1 MGERLYKGFDL
12 EPEPPV
18 EPVTD
23 PKRIERDYIEKL
35 KAENLALARR
45 KPHELKH
52 GDFLITLIMP
62 PFSIDE
68 VYGKYKDL
76 ASFQPPVGLCT
87 LASYL
92 IQQGYK
98 VKIIDANVGRFT
110 LNAIVEQIEK
120 NRPRIIGVY
129 TITPNFIIVEKLV
142 EQLKEKV
149 PTIPVIA
156 GGPHVNFMPKES
168 LEETK
173 LDYVCVGEGEE
184 TLHEL
189 VEQIRTH
196 QYNLSSID
204 GLAWRDGEKI
214 VINKSRT
221 RKVDLDHLP
230 FPAVHL
236 LPDIQE
242 YKLYLLQHKR
252 QPFMTIIT
260 SRGCPYKC
268 VFCDT
273 PFGKKMSYNSPAY
286 TVAYIEYLKEQFG
299 IKEVHFVDDTFT
311 LKESRTR
318 EMCDLMIKRKSQVS
332 WYAATRADMKDKTLF
347 KKMKE
352 AGCWIVAIGAET
364 GNQEIMTNIGKNTS
378 IEKIQETAKLVRGA
392 GLKLKVF
399 FILGNPG
406 ETVDTIDQTIEFA
419 RKLNAHYPVFSLMTP
434 FPGAPL
440 WYNAEQF
447 GQFDRKNFRKLLIST
462 SDPLFVPN
470 GFTKELLLEKQKEAF
485 RKVYYNP
492 AMVIRQLYS
501 VRTVKDVVNLA
512 RAFIAFVK
520 LQCY

>member
-1 MGERLYKGFDL
+1 MGENLFKGFDL
-12 EPEPPV
+12 EPEPPN
-18 EPVTD
+18 EPVVD
-23 PKRIERDYIEKL
+23 PKQNEREYIEKL
-35 KAENLALARR
+35 KVENLALARK
-45 KPHELKH
+45 KPEELKY
-52 GDFLITLIMP
+52 GDFLITLVMP
-62 PFSIDE
+62 PFSIEE

-87 LASYL
+87 VGAYL
-92 IQQGYK
+92 IQKGYQ
-98 VKIIDANVGRFT
+98 VKIIDANVGRFS
-110 LNAIVEQIEK
+110 LKSIVEQIEK
-120 NRPRIIGVY
+120 DKPGIVGIY
-129 TITPNFIIVEKLV
+129 TITPNFVIVENLV
-142 EQLKEKV
+142 EKLKEKV
-149 PTIPVIA
+149 PNIPIIA

-168 LEETK
+168 LMEAK

-189 VEQIRTH
+189 VEQMRTNR
-196 QYNLSSID
+196 YNLAAID
-204 GLAWRDGEKI
+204 GLAWRDGDNII
-214 VINKSRT
+214 VNKPRA

-252 QPFMTIIT
+252 QPFMSIIT

-299 IKEVHFVDDTFT
+299 INEVHFVDDTFT

-318 EMCDLMIKRKSQVS
+318 EMCDLMIQRKTDIT
-332 WYAATRADMKDKTLF
+332 WYAATRADIKDKTLF

-364 GNQEIMTNIGKNTS
+364 GNQDIMTNIGKNTS
-378 IEKIQETAKLVRGA
+378 IEKIQESAKLIRGA

-406 ETVDTIDQTIEFA
+406 ETVETIDQTIDFA

-447 GQFDRKNFRKLLIST
+447 GQFDRQNFRKLLIST
-462 SDPLFVPN
+462 SDPLFIPN
-470 GFTKELLLEKQKEAF
+470 GFTKELLLEKQKQAF

-492 AMVIRQLYS
+492 EMVFRQLYS
-501 VRTVKDVVNLA
+501 IRTIKDAINLT
-512 RAFIAFVK
+512 RAFIAFVRV
-520 LQCY
+520 QCY